1 MSITNIIENEDGQFC
16 SIATIYLL
24 KIWQCGWIW
33 RVTTLA
39 SSAETKKLAMMNKEK
54 QIELKMKANAIL
66 IYMPGVV
73 FVFFG
78 LKGIHNL

>member
-1 MSITNIIENEDGQFC
+1 M
-16 SIATIYLL
+16 
-24 KIWQCGWIW
+24 
-33 RVTTLA
+33 TTLA
-39 SSAETKKLAMMNKEK
+39 SSAETKKLAMMNNEK